1 MFIDCCVQFKLS
13 IMMQIYRV
21 AQNKLDYFFVFHVL
35 YFYNK
40 TCKYDNVRTGPRTLV
55 KAVLNVSSTGC
66 NKERQSFA
74 KLSYSAIDNILT
86 NLLRPGLQDFFQV
99 LTVSNAT
106 TMVKNLL
113 ECSPNQ
119 IVHWV

>member
-1 MFIDCCVQFKLS
+1 
-13 IMMQIYRV
+13 
-21 AQNKLDYFFVFHVL
+21 
-35 YFYNK
+35 
-40 TCKYDNVRTGPRTLV
+40 
-55 KAVLNVSSTGC
+55 VSSTGC